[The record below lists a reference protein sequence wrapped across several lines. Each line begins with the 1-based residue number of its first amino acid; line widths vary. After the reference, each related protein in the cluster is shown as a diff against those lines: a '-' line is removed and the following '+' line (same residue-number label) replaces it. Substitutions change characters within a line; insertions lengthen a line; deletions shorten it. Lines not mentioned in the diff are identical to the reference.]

1 MQVSPLK
8 QKSMIND
15 LTIGNVP
22 SQLVRFALPFVL
34 ANILQYLYNIVD
46 MIIVGRYVG
55 AGGLSAVSI
64 GGEFMHFFMFIAVGF
79 AQAGT
84 VVLAQT
90 VGAGERDRL
99 SKVIG
104 NMFSFILSISI
115 LATLVSVLFAAQYN
129 KLMNTPPE
137 SLQEALD
144 YCRVCGFGM
153 FFVFGYNIVSYI
165 MRGLG
170 DSKRPL
176 YFVAVSAVMNLIL
189 DLVFVAGMHMRAK
202 GAALAT
208 VIGQAFSFIVSIIY
222 LYRRKEAFGF
232 DFKPQSFKPD
242 KKILGTIVRLGI
254 PVCLQNTAVSVSM
267 MYVNSCINVYGVIYS
282 AVTGLSGKISQ
293 LCNVF
298 TMSLNAAAATM
309 IGQNFGAGKHD
320 RVSRVFWCDLLISS
334 VFAVILSVLL
344 VLFPEPLFRLFNDEP
359 AVLAV
364 AMEAIPIIILNFFG
378 TASRSPSGALINGIG
393 YAGMNFFMGIM
404 DGIVIRIGLAL
415 LFGQVL
421 KLGVH
426 GYWYGS
432 SIAGFAFF
440 LVIFPYFLSGRWK
453 NRNKVI

>member
-1 MQVSPLK
+1 MQK
-8 QKSMIND
+8 NSMIND
-15 LTIGNVP
+15 LTVGNVP
-22 SQLVRFALPFVL
+22 KQLVRFAIPFVF
-34 ANILQYLYNIVD
+34 ANILQFLYNIVD
-46 MIIVGRYVG
+46 MIIVGQFVG

-90 VGAGERDRL
+90 VGAGEHGRL

-104 NMFSFILSISI
+104 NMFSFILSLSI
-115 LATLVSVLFAAQYN
+115 LATLVSVLFATQYN
-129 KLMNTPPE
+129 HLMNTPPE
-137 SLQEALD
+137 SFREAVD

-153 FFVFGYNIVSYI
+153 FFVFGYNIVSYV

-176 YFVAVSAVMNLIL
+176 YFVAISAVMNLIL

-232 DFKPQSFKPD
+232 DFKPESFKPD
-242 KKILGTIVRLGI
+242 KRILGTIVRLGI

-267 MYVNSCINVYGVIYS
+267 MYVNACINAYGVIYS

-298 TMSLNAAAATM
+298 TMSLNAAGATM
-309 IGQNFGAGKHD
+309 IGQNFGAGKKD
-320 RVSRVFWCDLLISS
+320 RVSQVFWYDLLIGTA
-334 VFAVILSVLL
+334 FAVVLSILLL
-344 VLFPEPLFRLFNDEP
+344 LFPEPVFRLFNNDP

-364 AMEAIPIIILNFFG
+364 AMEAVPIIILNFFG
-378 TASRSPSGALINGIG
+378 TASRSPAGALINGIG
-393 YAGMNFFMGIM
+393 YAGMNFVMGIM